1 MMHFFRWMLCL
12 ATAGL
17 LLTACD
23 KNKNQVPEPV
33 APGSEVIPTRDIA
46 LEIYNLIPKED
57 LPDYCRAL
65 QRDTTE
71 DAAAESR
78 NTLYFSDSVQGYEI
92 DMDPGL
98 YGYFTLQCY
107 PLDSGGW
114 RAYWVSYA
122 GYDGLCGYDRSGA
135 YNYVDG
141 KLTPETNALLPCPDA
156 KQLMDYSQ
164 SNVDLAE
171 IQAIAEQPN
180 YQYTFGDKG
189 LGVSLDLDYLTYGE
203 EYMDADEERVIVP
216 TVETWNYVWNGKGFV
231 RVDAE
236 GKPIAK

>member
-1 MMHFFRWMLCL
+1 MMPIFRWMLCL
-12 ATAGL
+12 AAAGL

-23 KNKNQVPEPV
+23 KNKNQVPAPV
-33 APGSEVIPTRDIA
+33 APGAEVIPTQDIA

-71 DAAAESR
+71 DAAESF
-78 NTLYFSDSVQGYEI
+78 NPLCFSDSVQGYEI

-107 PLDSGGW
+107 PLETGGW

-122 GYDGLCGYDRSGA
+122 GFDGLCGYDRSGA

-141 KLTPETNALLPCPDA
+141 KLTPETTGLLPCPDA
-156 KQLMDYSQ
+156 MQLMDYSK
-164 SNVDLAE
+164 SNVDLEE
-171 IQAIAEQPN
+171 IRAIAEQPN
-180 YQYTFGDKG
+180 YQYSFGDKG
-189 LGVSLDLDYLTYGE
+189 VGVSLDLDYLTYGE
-203 EYMDADEERVIVP
+203 EYMDEDEERVIVP
-216 TVETWNYVWNGKGFV
+216 TVETWDYVWNGKDFV

-236 GKPIAK
+236 GKPISK